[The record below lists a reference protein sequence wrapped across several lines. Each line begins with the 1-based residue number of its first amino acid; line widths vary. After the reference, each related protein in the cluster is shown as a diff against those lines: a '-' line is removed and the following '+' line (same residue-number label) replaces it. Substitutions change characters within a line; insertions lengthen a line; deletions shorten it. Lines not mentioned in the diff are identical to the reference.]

1 MAAPTPSPAPTPSTA
16 SAPSPASAPSTAVP
30 PALPPTCPLPTVP
43 VEDAAARQFRLLEA
57 VAAHFEGQELFA
69 ADAGVVPGLG
79 RPRTTARVEAVL
91 AAYFGTEDAT
101 LVQGAGTGAI
111 RAALSAAVGP
121 GEPLL
126 IHRAPVYRSTA
137 VTLRGLGV
145 ETVEADFNDP
155 DELRAALAAG
165 RFRWAYVQHTRQRLT
180 DSYDPGEVLAA
191 CRAAGVRTLVDDN
204 YAVFRVPASGVELG
218 ADGSC
223 FSLFKLHGPE
233 GVGAITGT
241 ADLVARVRA
250 DNYSGGG
257 QVQGHQALDAL
268 RALTHVPVMWAV
280 QSRVGEEAAA
290 RLAAGEV
297 PGVAE
302 VRLANVQ
309 DRCLLV
315 RLDEPVAA
323 RLPAVAARFGAAP
336 YPVGS
341 NSRYEI
347 APLFY
352 RMSSST
358 LDDRP
363 ELADWVVR
371 VNPMR
376 AGADLVLDILR
387 RSLEALRHDTEA
399 GRPAPPPGEG
409 LAPSPGGEPAP
420 ALGGGLAPSP
430 GGGLAPSPDSGPA
443 PSLGGDSAPHA
454 PQHHAKD

>member
-1 MAAPTPSPAPTPSTA
+1 MAATP
-16 SAPSPASAPSTAVP
+16 SAPSGTTP
-30 PALPPTCPLPTVP
+30 PPLPETYPLATVCL
-43 VEDAAARQFRLLEA
+43 EDAVQRQFRLLEA
-57 VAAHFEGQELFA
+57 TAAHFEGQELFG
-69 ADAGVVPGLG
+69 ADTGVVPGLG
-79 RPRTTARVEAVL
+79 RPRATARVEAVL
-91 AAYFGTEDAT
+91 ADYFGAEDAA

-126 IHRAPVYRSTA
+126 IHRAPVYRTTA
-137 VTLRGLGV
+137 VTLRGLGA

-155 DELRAALAAG
+155 AALRAALGSG
-165 RFRWAYVQHTRQRLT
+165 RFRWAYVQHTRQRLA

-191 CRAAGVRTLVDDN
+191 CRAAGVRTLTDDN
-204 YAVFRVPASGVELG
+204 YAVFRVPACGVELG
-218 ADGSC
+218 GDASC

-233 GVGAITGT
+233 GVGAVVG
-241 ADLVARVRA
+241 ARDLIARVRR

-280 QSRVGEEAAA
+280 QSRVGTEVAD
-290 RLAAGEV
+290 RLSAGEV
-297 PGVAE
+297 PGVTG
-302 VRLANVQ
+302 VRLANAQ

-315 RLDEPVAA
+315 RLAAPVAGE
-323 RLPAVAARFGAAP
+323 LPQVAARFGAAP

-341 NSRYEI
+341 NSRYEV

-358 LDDRP
+358 LDDAP

-371 VNPMR
+371 INPMR

-387 RSLEALRHDTEA
+387 RSLEVLMA
-399 GRPAPPPGEG
+399 GRSGDGTPRQPAPPPGTP
-409 LAPSPGGEPAP
+409 APDGRPAP
-420 ALGGGLAPSP
+420 A
-430 GGGLAPSPDSGPA
+430 PA
-443 PSLGGDSAPHA
+443 PQPHRT
-454 PQHHAKD
+454 KD

>member
-1 MAAPTPSPAPTPSTA
+1 MTTHTLPAP
-16 SAPSPASAPSTAVP
+16 P
-30 PALPPTCPLPTVP
+30 PLPPTHPLPTVP
-43 VEDAAARQFRLLEA
+43 VGDAMARQFRLLECT
-57 VAAHFEGQELFA
+57 AAHFEGGQLFE
-69 ADAGVVPGLG
+69 ADTGVVPGLG

-91 AAYFGTEDAT
+91 ADYFGAEDAA

-111 RAALSAAVGP
+111 RAALSAAVRP

-126 IHRAPVYRSTA
+126 IHRAPVYRSTE

-145 ETVEADFNDP
+145 ETVRADFNDA
-155 DELRAALAAG
+155 AALREALESG

-180 DSYDPGEVLAA
+180 DSYDPGAVLAA
-191 CRAAGVRTLVDDN
+191 CRAAGVRTLTDDN
-204 YAVFRVPASGVELG
+204 YAVFRVPSSGVELG
-218 ADGSC
+218 SDASC

-233 GVGAITGT
+233 GVGAVVGA
-241 ADLVARVRA
+241 ADLVSRVRA

-268 RALTHVPVMWAV
+268 RALTHVPVLWAV
-280 QSRVGEEAAA
+280 QSRVGAEVAE

-297 PGVAE
+297 PGVAA
-302 VRLANVQ
+302 VRLANAQ
-309 DRCLLV
+309 DRCVLV
-315 RLDEPVAA
+315 QLTEPVAA
-323 RLPAVAARFGAAP
+323 RLPETAQRFGAAS

-352 RMSSST
+352 RMSSSS
-358 LDDRP
+358 LDDAP

-376 AGADLVLDILR
+376 AGADQVLDILR
-387 RSLEALRHDTEA
+387 RSLAELTPGPVADGPGNPGPGTP
-399 GRPAPPPGEG
+399 GPGTPGPGSAPPNH
-409 LAPSPGGEPAP
+409 S
-420 ALGGGLAPSP
+420 
-430 GGGLAPSPDSGPA
+430 
-443 PSLGGDSAPHA
+443 A

>member
-1 MAAPTPSPAPTPSTA
+1 MAHDDAPRTGERARQDTPS
-16 SAPSPASAPSTAVP
+16 
-30 PALPPTCPLPTVP
+30 LPPTHPLPTVP
-43 VEDAAARQFRLLEA
+43 LEDAVSRQFRLLECTA
-57 VAAHFEGQELFA
+57 RHFEGQQLFE

-91 AAYFGTEDAT
+91 ADFFGAQDAA

-111 RAALSAAVGP
+111 RAALAAVLGP

-126 IHRAPVYRSTA
+126 IHDAPVYRTTE

-145 ETVEADFNDP
+145 ETATADFNDP
-155 DELRAALAAG
+155 AELRAALASG
-165 RFRWAYVQHTRQRLT
+165 RFRYAYVQHTRQRLA
-180 DSYDPGEVLAA
+180 DSYAPGEVLAA
-191 CRAAGVRTLVDDN
+191 CRESGVRTVVDDN
-204 YAVFRVPASGVELG
+204 YAALRVPECGVELG
-218 ADGSC
+218 ADASC

-233 GVGAITGT
+233 GVGLVVGA
-241 ADLVARVRA
+241 ADIVGRVRA

-268 RALTHVPVMWAV
+268 RALTHVPVLWSL
-280 QSRVGEEAAA
+280 QSRAGAEAAE

-302 VRLANVQ
+302 VRLANAQ

-315 RLDEPVAA
+315 RLDRPLAREVPDAAA
-323 RLPAVAARFGAAP
+323 RHGAAP

-341 NSRYEI
+341 NSRYEV

-352 RMSSST
+352 RMSSSA

-363 ELADWVVR
+363 ELADWTVR
-371 VNPMR
+371 INPMR

-387 RSLEALRHDTEA
+387 RALRDVYAAH
-399 GRPAPPPGEG
+399 PLPHPPPGTD
-409 LAPSPGGEPAP
+409 A
-420 ALGGGLAPSP
+420 
-430 GGGLAPSPDSGPA
+430 
-443 PSLGGDSAPHA
+443 A
-454 PQHHAKD
+454 PQTPQPPQTPDVPED

>member
-1 MAAPTPSPAPTPSTA
+1 MPTQERPAGQRPRAEGGPGVA
-16 SAPSPASAPSTAVP
+16 S
-30 PALPPTCPLPTVP
+30 LPKTFPLPTVP
-43 VEDAAARQFRLLEA
+43 LADAVARQHRLLEC
-57 VAAHFEGQELFA
+57 VARHFEGEQLFA

-91 AAYFGTEDAT
+91 ADFFGAEDAA

-111 RAALSAAVGP
+111 RAALSAVLGAGD
-121 GEPLL
+121 PLL
-126 IHRAPVYRSTA
+126 LHRAPVYRTTA

-145 ETVEADFNDP
+145 AVTEVDFND
-155 DELRAALAAG
+155 RSALAEALGGG
-165 RFRWAYVQHTRQRLT
+165 RFSWAYVQHTRQRLA

-191 CRAAGVRTLVDDN
+191 CRAAGVRTVVDDN
-204 YAVFRVPASGVELG
+204 YAVMRVPESGVELG
-218 ADGSC
+218 ADASC

-233 GVGAITGT
+233 GIGAVVGSAE
-241 ADLVARVRA
+241 LVARVHA

-268 RALTHVPVMWAV
+268 RALTHVPVMWSLQSAV
-280 QSRVGEEAAA
+280 GAEVAE

-302 VRLANVQ
+302 VRVANAQ

-315 RLDEPVAA
+315 RLDRPVA
-323 RLPAVAARFGAAP
+323 RELPAVAARYGAAP

-352 RMSSST
+352 RMSGSS
-358 LDDRP
+358 LEDAP
-363 ELADWVVR
+363 ELAEWTVR
-371 VNPMR
+371 INPMR

-387 RSLEALRHDTEA
+387 RALRDLRET
-399 GRPAPPPGEG
+399 
-409 LAPSPGGEPAP
+409 
-420 ALGGGLAPSP
+420 
-430 GGGLAPSPDSGPA
+430 
-443 PSLGGDSAPHA
+443 GD
-454 PQHHAKD
+454 